1 MLSYKNTTT
10 EVAASGI
17 DTVIISVGATEQFG
31 PFLPMHLDTL
41 IAELYAESYGKALNA
56 YVLPTL
62 PFNTSEEHANCKGT
76 VTVSPNILTAML
88 EDIIMNLARQGFTK
102 FVVCN
107 GHGGAYWEAAFVK
120 HINYKY
126 PELLLIAPNHNTPHA
141 WTEAATQAGLE
152 GLDEMHAGLLS
163 VCTAM
168 WLCPERVQTKSMGS
182 SIPADN
188 RLYADY
194 MGWDKLTEDGCWGK
208 FEEGSYTD
216 QELSE
221 KGRLF
226 WETFIHKRSEGL
238 LQILEEAYRR
248 KMAK

>member
-10 EVAASGI
+10 EVAASGV

-76 VTVSPNILTAML
+76 VTVSPNILTAMI
-88 EDIIMNLARQGFTK
+88 EDMITNLARQGFTK

-126 PELLLIAPNHNTPHA
+126 PELLLISPNHNTHHA
-141 WTEAATQAGLE
+141 WTEAAAQAGLE
-152 GLDEMHAGLLS
+152 ELDEMHAGLLS

-182 SIPADN
+182 NIPADN

-194 MGWDKLTEDGCWGK
+194 MGWDKLTADGCWGK

-238 LQILEEAYRR
+238 HQILEEAYRR